1 MYKNILVLLDNS
13 DYSLWSLDR
22 SIELAKEFQS
32 TLVGS
37 HAYAAKLHEVRFTQ
51 MEPGLPAKYQV
62 EEELQKQRQ
71 IHGTLIEKGLAIIS
85 DSYLDVFQNKCQE
98 HSVPYE
104 RKMVEG
110 KNYAVIVEDIN
121 ATPYDLVA
129 YGILGQGVVP
139 SSRVGSVAERVVR
152 RTKTDMLVAKNDV
165 PLKGGHIV
173 VGVDGSPESYAAM
186 QSAIVFAKQMGCK
199 ITALAVF
206 DPDFHYKVFNNIAQ
220 VLSEEAGN
228 IFRFKEQEKL
238 HDEIIDSGLEKIYRD
253 NLEVAVKMAED
264 AGLKKG
270 HDFNAEVLAGKAYDE
285 MLKWLEGKKIALL
298 MMGKTGVHADSGL
311 DIGSNAEF
319 LFRYAPCSVYLT
331 TRKFK
336 PAPVHHVEEA
346 EIEWTVEAREMLE
359 RVPGFVRNMVRGH
372 MEGNARK
379 EGKRIVTLEMM
390 EEARKKM
397 GM

>member
-22 SIELAKEFQS
+22 AVELAKEFKA

-37 HAYAAKLHEVRFTQ
+37 HAYAAKLHETRFTQ

-85 DSYLDVFQNKCQE
+85 DSYLDVFQARCQE
-98 HSVPYE
+98 HSVPFK

-110 KNYAVIVEDIN
+110 KNYAVIVDDVN
-121 ATPYDLVA
+121 SNSYDLVA

-152 RTKTDMLVAKNDV
+152 RLKTDMLVAKNGV
-165 PLKGGHIV
+165 PLRGGRVV
-173 VGVDGSPESYAAM
+173 VGVDGSAESYAAM
-186 QSAIVFAKQMGCK
+186 HTAIMFAKSLGCK

-206 DPDFHYKVFNNIAQ
+206 DPDFHYKVFNNVAQ

-238 HDEIIDSGLEKIYRD
+238 HEEIIDSGLEKIYRD

-270 HDFNAEVLAGKAYDE
+270 RDFDAEVLAGKAYDE
-285 MLKWLEGKKIALL
+285 ILKWLGSKNAALF
-298 MMGKTGVHADSGL
+298 MMGKTGVHADAGL

-319 LFRYAPCSVYLT
+319 LFRHAPCSVYIT
-331 TRKFK
+331 SRKFK
-336 PAPVHHVEEA
+336 PEPVRQELG
-346 EIEWTVEAREMLE
+346 EIEWTVEAREMLD
-359 RVPGFVRNMVRGH
+359 RIPGFVRNMVRGH
-372 MEGNARK
+372 MESNARK
-379 EGKRIVTLEMM
+379 EGERIVTLGMM
-390 EEARKKM
+390 LEARKKM

>member
-1 MYKNILVLLDNS
+1 MFKNIVVLLDNS

-22 SIELAKEFQS
+22 SMELAKEFQS

-51 MEPGLPAKYQV
+51 MEPGLPEKYQKP
-62 EEELQKQRQ
+62 EELQKQRE

-85 DSYLDVFQNKCQE
+85 DSYLDVFQTKCQE
-98 HSVPYE
+98 QSLPFK

-110 KNYAVIVEDIN
+110 KNYSVLVKDIKESS
-121 ATPYDLVA
+121 YDLVA
-129 YGILGQGVVP
+129 MGVLGQGVVP
-139 SSRVGSVAERVVR
+139 TSQVGGVTERVLR
-152 RTKTDMLVAKNDV
+152 RVKTDTLIAKNDV
-165 PLKGGHIV
+165 PLRGGHIV
-173 VGVDGSPESYAAM
+173 VGIDGSHESYAAM
-186 QSAIVFAKQMGCK
+186 ETAIVFAKQMGCK
-199 ITALAVF
+199 LTAIAVF

-253 NLEVAVKMAED
+253 NLELAVKMAED

-270 HDFNAEVLAGKAYDE
+270 HGMEAEVLAGKPYDE
-285 MLKWLEGKKIALL
+285 ILKWVKDKNIALL
-298 MMGKTGVHADSGL
+298 MLGKTGVHCDEGL
-311 DIGSNAEF
+311 DIGNNTEI
-319 LFRYAPCSVYLT
+319 LFRNAPCNLFVTS
-331 TRKFK
+331 RKFK
-336 PAPVHHVEEA
+336 PAAVQHDEV

-379 EGKRIVTLEMM
+379 DGKRTVTLEMM

>member
-1 MYKNILVLLDNS
+1 
-13 DYSLWSLDR
+13 LDR
-22 SIELAKEFQS
+22 AIELAKEFQS
-32 TLVGS
+32 TLIGS
-37 HAYAAKLHEVRFTQ
+37 HAYAAKLHETRFTQ
-51 MEPGLPAKYQV
+51 MEPGLPEKYQV
-62 EEELQKQRQ
+62 QEELEKQRQ

-98 HSVPYE
+98 HSVPFQ

-110 KNYAVIVEDIN
+110 KNYSVIVEDVN
-121 ATPYDLVA
+121 SNHYDLVA

-139 SSRVGSVAERVVR
+139 SSQVGSVTERVTR
-152 RTKTDMLVAKNDV
+152 RINTDILIAKNNV
-165 PLKGGHIV
+165 PLRGGHIV
-173 VGVDGSPESYAAM
+173 VGIDGSADSYAAM
-186 QSAIVFAKQMGCK
+186 KSAIVFAKSLGCK

-253 NLEVAVKMAED
+253 NLELAVNMAED

-270 HDFNAEVLAGKAYDE
+270 HDFNAEVLSGKAYDE
-285 MLKWLEGKKIALL
+285 MLKWLQGKNIALL
-298 MMGKTGVHADSGL
+298 MLGKIGVHADAGL

-319 LFRYAPCSVYLT
+319 LFRHAPCNVYLT
-331 TRKFK
+331 TKKFK
-336 PAPVHHVEEA
+336 PAPAQQVEGDV
-346 EIEWTVEAREMLE
+346 EWTVEAREMLE

-372 MEGNARK
+372 METNARK
-379 EGKRIVTLEMM
+379 DGKRTVTLEMM
-390 EEARKKM
+390 QEARKKM